1 MKQSIYVEDG
11 WKLEDEVL
19 NTNDIAILTIKQIN
33 QISTYE
39 SEIGYLRKQYETF
52 EDWVDDKTKHLKQPL
67 SSLHMIEELQKKQT
81 ESLKSKMVK

>member
-1 MKQSIYVEDG
+1 MKQSIYDEDG

-52 EDWVDDKTKHLKQPL
+52 EDWVDDKTKHLKQPFEASIEKL
-67 SSLHMIEELQKKQT
+67 MI
-81 ESLKSKMVK
+81 